1 MRREARTRDGDEGQG
16 RGVRGPRAGED
27 LRSWGRTRN
36 EAENRQWGDMDRE
49 QRKAGLV
56 TGPLTLRP
64 GSSAGRET
72 WSFRR
77 RESEGVRGCGNTEN
91 YARQQGRRAV
101 SHHPQRWGMGCGGGG
116 VASFS
121 PDCCPPFLREAS
133 WSSVGPLGGLSS
145 PWGRWL
151 LGAHGLRTHP
161 LLSQTFG
168 DRVLY
173 PASWIVPLF
182 VAFSTIGAANGS
194 CFTAGR

>member
-101 SHHPQRWGMGCGGGG
+101 SHHPQRWGMGCGAGGGGGGGG
-116 VASFS
+116 VFFS
-121 PDCCPPFLREAS
+121 RLLPAVPQGGILELSGAAGRAQQP
-133 WSSVGPLGGLSS
+133 VGPVALGGA
-145 PWGRWL
+145 R
-151 LGAHGLRTHP
+151 
-161 LLSQTFG
+161 SQDAPTSLP
-168 DRVLY
+168 DI
-173 PASWIVPLF
+173 W
-182 VAFSTIGAANGS
+182 
-194 CFTAGR
+194 